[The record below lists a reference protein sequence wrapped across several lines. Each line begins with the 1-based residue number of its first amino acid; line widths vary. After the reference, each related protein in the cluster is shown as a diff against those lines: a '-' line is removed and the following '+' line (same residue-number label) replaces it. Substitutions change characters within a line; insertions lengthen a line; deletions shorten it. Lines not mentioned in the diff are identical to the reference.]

1 MTSAN
6 AAKIG
11 ILDRG
16 ILRPGMM
23 ADVTVFDA
31 VTIID
36 NATYENPHQYASG
49 VEYVIVNG
57 KVVLDHGQHTGARPG
72 IILKRDDAGVAGK

>member
-31 VTIID
+31 ATIID
-36 NATYENPHQYASG
+36 NATYENPHRYASG

-57 KVVLDHGQHTGARPG
+57 QVVLDQARHTGARPG
-72 IILKRDDAGVAGK
+72 IILKREDVVP